1 MVLNLKHKIRVLV
14 SKIREKKKEKRRSSN
29 WSEVRDK
36 FLSLNPRCAA
46 CGGTEK
52 LQVHHIVPFHVNETL
67 ELDEKNLI
75 TLCMGKDECHLSIG
89 HGDLWRCYNP
99 YVKEDAKKYLD
110 SDRHHRSF
118 LIQEVKER
126 RIYSLKE

>member
-14 SKIREKKKEKRRSSN
+14 SKIREKKKEKRRSSD
-29 WSEVRDK
+29 WPEVRDK
-36 FLSLNPRCAA
+36 FLSLNPKCAS
-46 CGGTEK
+46 CGGIEK

-89 HGDLWRCYNP
+89 HGDSWRHYNP
-99 YVKEDAKKYLD
+99 HVKEDAKKYLD

-118 LIQEVKER
+118 LIQEVKQR
-126 RIYSLKE
+126 RIHSSKE